1 MKNLY
6 KPLHICKLS
15 CLLPSPLL
23 LLNRESKL
31 CNPLRSL
38 ICSDG
43 SGMLLDSFSV
53 RYLPT
58 GGIIGINTLKS
69 IVLLVE
75 VVILATL
82 LDEAVVDIDKFVLL
96 AKPA

>member
-1 MKNLY
+1 M
-6 KPLHICKLS
+6 
-15 CLLPSPLL
+15 LLM
-23 LLNRESKL
+23 R
-31 CNPLRSL
+31 L

-43 SGMLLDSFSV
+43 SGMLSDSFSV

-58 GGIIGINTLKS
+58 GGIFGINTLNS
-69 IVLLVE
+69 IIVLVE

-82 LDEAVVDIDKFVLL
+82 LDEAVVDINKFVLL